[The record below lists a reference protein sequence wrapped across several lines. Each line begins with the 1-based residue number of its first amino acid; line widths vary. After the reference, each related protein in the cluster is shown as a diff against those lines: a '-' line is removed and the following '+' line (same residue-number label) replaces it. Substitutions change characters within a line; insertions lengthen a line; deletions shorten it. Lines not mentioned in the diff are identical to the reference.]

1 MKTIRKKIYAILMS
15 ISLLLLFGCSLED
28 TATETA
34 KVSASEEKLKVHFLD
49 VGQGDSIF
57 IELPN
62 NETMLI
68 DAGEYMYSSG
78 VQNYI
83 KKLGYSK
90 INYIVG
96 THPHSDHVGG
106 LSDIIKNFDF
116 DKIYLPNAVSTTPTY
131 VKLLEAIKVKGKK
144 MTRAQ
149 KGVAII
155 NDGKLN
161 ATIIGPVGE
170 NYENLNNYS
179 VVIKLTYG
187 ANSFLLTGD
196 METLTEKE
204 LTDNLKADVLKAGH
218 HGSNTSTS
226 EDFLKKVSPKYTV
239 ISCGKDNDYGHP
251 HEKVIERLK
260 NHSVK
265 IYRTDLNGT
274 ITFTSDSKNIKTDQE
289 KTSLEDSSSQ
299 STNTKPQAQTKYV
312 LNTSSR
318 KIHYST
324 CPSVN
329 KISTD
334 NRLNT
339 NDYKKAISDGYAP
352 CKSCKPVA

>member
-1 MKTIRKKIYAILMS
+1 MITIRKKIYAVLIS
-15 ISLLLLFGCSLED
+15 FSLLFLFGCSLED

-34 KVSASEEKLKVHFLD
+34 KVFASEDKLKVHFLD

-62 NETMLI
+62 KETMLI
-68 DAGEYMYSSG
+68 DAGEYMYSPG
-78 VQNYI
+78 IQNYI
-83 KKLGYSK
+83 EKQGYSK

-106 LSDIIKNFDF
+106 LADIIKNFDF
-116 DKIYLPNAVSTTPTY
+116 GKIYLPNAVSTTPTY
-131 VKLLEAIKVKGKK
+131 VKLLEAIKSKGKK
-144 MTRAQ
+144 ITRAQ
-149 KGVAII
+149 NGITVI
-155 NDGKLN
+155 NDGRLN
-161 ATIIGPVGE
+161 AKILGPVGE
-170 NYENLNNYS
+170 SYENLNNYS

-187 ANSFLLTGD
+187 ENSFLLTGD
-196 METLTEKE
+196 METLAEKE

-226 EDFLKKVSPKYTV
+226 ENFLKKVSPKYAV
-239 ISCGKDNDYGHP
+239 ISCGKNNDYGHP
-251 HEKVIERLK
+251 HEKLIERLK

-274 ITFTSDSKNIKTDQE
+274 VTFTSDGKNIKINQE
-289 KTSLEDSSSQ
+289 KTSLDDSSSQ
-299 STNTKPQAQTKYV
+299 NTNSHPQTQTKYV
-312 LNTSSR
+312 LNTNSR

-324 CPSVN
+324 CPSVD

-334 NRLNT
+334 NRINT
-339 NDYKKAISDGYAP
+339 NDYKKAISDGYTP
-352 CKSCKPVA
+352 CKFCKPVA